1 MNIHLY
7 DNRKDISVGM
17 AQLFYNPVK
26 RGWVA
31 PGGIIITDLN
41 EALRYACQLDE
52 LIKLQTQKKKRK
64 APRF

>member
-26 RGWVA
+26 RGWAA

-64 APRF
+64 ASRF

>member
-1 MNIHLY
+1 MNIYLY

-26 RGWVA
+26 RGWTA
-31 PGGIIITDLN
+31 PGGIVITDLN

-52 LIKLQTQKKKRK
+52 LIKLQTQKKKQK
-64 APRF
+64 ASRF